1 MDGIIHFQEE
11 SGGPEDYV
19 HHYPVEPHI
28 FNYLDGTYRRED
40 GPEYEE
46 DFDSDGEWDF
56 YSRKNWLDEEIL
68 PLYQLPHLNPCCIAC
83 NTTQGLTPCPNCQL
97 VFACE
102 QHSGPAAF
110 EPHRAACWELSEAK
124 SRLRER
130 EDLLQTLTGS
140 HPRDILFDGKGWTEI
155 AVAGGQQTR
164 GMMKELR
171 WSLERLC
178 LEYRRAMRNIQS
190 GVAVKQALE
199 GTFSDYAQGLFRYV
213 PGYDRSIFLW
223 LFIRED
229 CDNMCFAFTIA
240 SVVGLGYDDP
250 LELDFRPE
258 DCISDYALFRRISTR
273 PYDFLAEPRRIPLRA
288 VYHQS
293 EHRRHDLLFL
303 QLLLKLRTAARV
315 RNMQAAYQ
323 LLFKGLPLELVTQIQ
338 VELAPDLVDPAPDLG
353 GRSRAFRTSVRY
365 GEDLTKYVQILEG
378 QARAVLENTFEHSR
392 MHYFWPSFFIPSMQ
406 ALGKEDRI
414 LYKTYHK
421 LLSQVPHALDL
432 IREACVE
439 KYPWFEA
446 VALHGGFPDTGHGW
460 PRVRSD
466 ANMARFTGASVRR
479 EFPISLAHAGDG
491 VLRWNAFQPR
501 CLGVHTDGRFLNI
514 NGLRGRVVC
523 RITQSTE

>member
-1 MDGIIHFQEE
+1 
-11 SGGPEDYV
+11 
-19 HHYPVEPHI
+19 
-28 FNYLDGTYRRED
+28 
-40 GPEYEE
+40 
-46 DFDSDGEWDF
+46 
-56 YSRKNWLDEEIL
+56 
-68 PLYQLPHLNPCCIAC
+68 
-83 NTTQGLTPCPNCQL
+83 
-97 VFACE
+97 
-102 QHSGPAAF
+102 
-110 EPHRAACWELSEAK
+110 
-124 SRLRER
+124 
-130 EDLLQTLTGS
+130 
-140 HPRDILFDGKGWTEI
+140 
-155 AVAGGQQTR
+155 
-164 GMMKELR
+164 
-171 WSLERLC
+171 
-178 LEYRRAMRNIQS
+178 MRNIQS

-240 SVVGLGYDDP
+240 SVVGLGYGDP
-250 LELDFRPE
+250 LGLDFRPE

-378 QARAVLENTFEHSR
+378 QARAVLENMFEHSR

-466 ANMARFTGASVRR
+466 ANMARFTGCLSTTRVPDKSRARR
-479 EFPISLAHAGDG
+479 
-491 VLRWNAFQPR
+491 RWSSSMERVSAALFRRPYRWEVFEYQWPSWSRRLQNHPEHRVEEMITKDRLDMGWDRDA
-501 CLGVHTDGRFLNI
+501 VMV
-514 NGLRGRVVC
+514 RGRRVG
-523 RITQSTE
+523 